1 MWRAERKGGIGVKP
15 GFSWLQVRYLLAL
28 YLTGGQEVSRL
39 RGGDDIIQI
48 PYSTVLEIMY

>member
-1 MWRAERKGGIGVKP
+1 MKP

-39 RGGDDIIQI
+39 GGGDDIIQI